1 MRLQELH
8 DERLDAAELFSRGFD
23 GRRRLDL
30 WQLGGDF
37 RKDLGFW
44 MLKDDSD
51 HLRAAVEPVC
61 CHGGTS
67 ERWSAGLLSSK
78 HRIL

>member
-1 MRLQELH
+1 M
-8 DERLDAAELFSRGFD
+8 

-67 ERWSAGLLSSK
+67 ERWSAGTAELQASYLIGSFWGNF
-78 HRIL
+78 